1 MKMLDMLMAYEDGTL
16 DRDLIPVLFQNLVD
30 SGLIF
35 SLQGHYVR
43 TAREL
48 VENGLVDLT
57 TADIEE

>member
-16 DRDLIPVLFQNLVD
+16 DADLVPVLFQNLVD

-35 SLQGHYVR
+35 TLQGHYVR
-43 TAREL
+43 MAREL
-48 VENGLVDLT
+48 VELGLIDLT

>member
-16 DRDLIPVLFQNLVD
+16 DRDLIPVLFQNLID

-35 SLQGHYVR
+35 SLQGNYIGV
-43 TAREL
+43 AKDL
-48 VENGLVDLT
+48 VAAGLVDLT

>member
-16 DRDLIPVLFQNLVD
+16 DNEMIPVLFQNLID

-43 TAREL
+43 VAREL
-48 VENGLVDLT
+48 VDAGLIDLT